1 MNLSKL
7 KWYFHNQNSILLNLI
22 VFDANALH
30 FIVNQI
36 WANILVL
43 GQMSFVAL
51 ENHMYVDFSY
61 IRVPTVVSEI
71 EWNALPLDMCKR
83 VTIRIF
89 EEKLTANSEITCDK
103 QKPDFYVLGGW

>member
-1 MNLSKL
+1 
-7 KWYFHNQNSILLNLI
+7 
-22 VFDANALH
+22 
-30 FIVNQI
+30 
-36 WANILVL
+36 
-43 GQMSFVAL
+43 
-51 ENHMYVDFSY
+51 MYVDFSY

-103 QKPDFYVLGGW
+103 PKPDFYVLGDRYNVFYYVYVPLLFTCS